1 MRQLQ
6 IHPDDNVVVNVGGE
20 YNGHKTA
27 IRDIKAGEN
36 IIKYGYP
43 IGHAICD
50 IKKMS
55 NPRLSWDIPR
65 NSLCF

>member
-27 IRDIKAGEN
+27 IRDVKARREYHK
-36 IIKYGYP
+36 IWISHRPRDMRY
-43 IGHAICD
+43 
-50 IKKMS
+50 KKKES
-55 NPRLSWDIPR
+55 TYIRTTSRPT
-65 NSLCF
+65 